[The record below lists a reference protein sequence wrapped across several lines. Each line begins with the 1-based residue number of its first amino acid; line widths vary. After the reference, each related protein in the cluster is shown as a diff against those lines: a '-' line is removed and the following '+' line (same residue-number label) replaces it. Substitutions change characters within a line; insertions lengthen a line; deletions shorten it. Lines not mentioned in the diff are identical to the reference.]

1 MARGER
7 GGGEALGGFSAREST
22 STNYLRQWAVQ
33 VRRRA
38 RPATSLHR
46 VAGRT
51 PVRGST
57 VAGMGKRRRTAL
69 RRRARFPLAPG
80 LRHCSRSA
88 HLWQSSRAAR
98 KTARCVKAFSCRNSA
113 LPECRSCRTAQRSKA
128 LPPIWPRPPPLA
140 HCQSPYVSGISLAA
154 SKRGGRALD
163 GAHSISRSSS
173 PCIA

>member
-113 LPECRSCRTAQRSKA
+113 LPECRSCRTAQRSIVLHEKSTSPDLA
-128 LPPIWPRPPPLA
+128 STAPFGPLPVAIRLWDLVGSFEEGWTCFGWGPLN
-140 HCQSPYVSGISLAA
+140 
-154 SKRGGRALD
+154 
-163 GAHSISRSSS
+163 
-173 PCIA
+173 IA